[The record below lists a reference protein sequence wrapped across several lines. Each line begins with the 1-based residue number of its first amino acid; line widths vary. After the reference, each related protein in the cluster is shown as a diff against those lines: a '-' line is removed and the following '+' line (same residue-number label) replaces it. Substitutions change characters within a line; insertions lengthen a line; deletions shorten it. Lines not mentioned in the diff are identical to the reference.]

1 MSKGKFGLGLLFGAA
16 VGAVAGI
23 LTAPKSGKET
33 RKELKEKAEEIGKV
47 VKEKTSEAAENTEKV
62 IDEVKEKTSEFVEDA
77 KVKTEAAVEE
87 VKIEAGKLQKRVRN
101 TYEGAEKGF
110 GKKV

>member
-16 VGAVAGI
+16 VGTVAGI

-47 VKEKTSEAAENTEKV
+47 VKEKTSE
-62 IDEVKEKTSEFVEDA
+62 FVEDA

-87 VKIEAGKLQKRVRN
+87 VKIEAGKLQKRALN
-101 TYEGAEKGF
+101 TYEGAKKGF

>member
-47 VKEKTSEAAENTEKV
+47 VKEKTSE
-62 IDEVKEKTSEFVEDA
+62 FVEDA

-87 VKIEAGKLQKRVRN
+87 VKIEAGKLQKRALN
-101 TYEGAEKGF
+101 TYEGAKKGF